1 MLALAIG
8 LGALMLQ
15 TPPARRWVQAKVTQ
29 FLASENIT
37 FDSDELQ
44 YSLFG
49 LSLEMRN
56 LGIVSPLM
64 PDAPPFLTVEHARI
78 DLSSWQLLRGRYVI
92 ESGRLEGVKLHYFVN
107 QSGADNLPRP
117 PRDPDSPR
125 EPLNFLIADLQIPDA
140 EVRYENLAQDIDA
153 VFPRVQL
160 SGAAPATFT
169 LVGTV
174 TESAPTTS
182 TLLAGAM
189 VRFVDGANQGKSAI
203 TGADGRYE
211 ISGLSAGG
219 YTVSAT
225 LAGYASATL
234 PVGIDG
240 TTTTL
245 NFRLDPLAARTRFGP
260 GQYRVGADMPAGIYY
275 SDPGHGCRFQ
285 RLRGFGGTTADAITA
300 TQVNFD
306 AAQWV
311 VQVLATDAGFET
323 DSACSFWYTT
333 PRRGLASNI
342 AAGLWV
348 VGIQVTPGTYRTE
361 NAAVGCEWQRVSAFT
376 GAPEAVI
383 AGSFV
388 SAAGPQIVTIAA
400 TDAGFSTMPECGTWT
415 RTGS

>member
-1 MLALAIG
+1 MRLLQLSLALCALIAAAGCGDNKTPTSPTTPAGAAI
-8 LGALMLQ
+8 AL
-15 TPPARRWVQAKVTQ
+15 
-29 FLASENIT
+29 S
-37 FDSDELQ
+37 
-44 YSLFG
+44 G
-49 LSLEMRN
+49 N
-56 LGIVSPLM
+56 LGFGNVAVGATATSVLTITNGGT
-64 PDAPPFLTVEHARI
+64 AALTVTGITYPAGFTGNWNGGTMAAGGSQAVTVTFAPTAGSAYTGTITVAGDHA
-78 DLSSWQLLRGRYVI
+78 
-92 ESGRLEGVKLHYFVN
+92 SGTNTIAV
-107 QSGADNLPRP
+107 SG
-117 PRDPDSPR
+117 
-125 EPLNFLIADLQIPDA
+125 
-140 EVRYENLAQDIDA
+140 
-153 VFPRVQL
+153 
-160 SGAAPATFT
+160 SGAAPTTFT

-189 VRFVDGANQGKSAI
+189 IRFVDGANQGKSAI
-203 TGADGRYE
+203 TGADGRFE

-225 LAGYASATL
+225 LAGYATTTL
-234 PVGIDG
+234 PAGIDG
-240 TTTTL
+240 ATTTL

-285 RLRGFGGTTADAITA
+285 RLRGFGGTSADAITA

-311 VQVLATDAGFET
+311 VQLLATDAGFET
-323 DSACSFWYTT
+323 DAACSFWYTT
-333 PRRGLASNI
+333 PRRGLESNI

-361 NAAVGCEWQRVSAFT
+361 TAGVGCEWQRVSAFT

-383 AGSFV
+383 AGTFV
-388 SAAGPQIVTIAA
+388 NAAGPQIVTIAA
-400 TDAGFSTMPECGTWT
+400 TDAGFSTMPECGTWV

>member
-1 MLALAIG
+1 MRLLPLTLAWCALVAAAGCSDNKTPTSPTTPAGAAIALSGNMAFGNVAVGATATSVLTIGNGGAAALAVTGITYPAG
-8 LGALMLQ
+8 FAGNWNGGTIAAGGSQ
-15 TPPARRWVQAKVTQ
+15 AVTVTFTPAA
-29 FLASENIT
+29 ASAYTGTIT
-37 FDSDELQ
+37 VA
-44 YSLFG
+44 G
-49 LSLEMRN
+49 N
-56 LGIVSPLM
+56 HVSGTNTI
-64 PDAPPFLTVEHARI
+64 AV
-78 DLSSWQLLRGRYVI
+78 
-92 ESGRLEGVKLHYFVN
+92 SG
-107 QSGADNLPRP
+107 
-117 PRDPDSPR
+117 
-125 EPLNFLIADLQIPDA
+125 
-140 EVRYENLAQDIDA
+140 
-153 VFPRVQL
+153 

-174 TESAPTTS
+174 TESVPTTS

-361 NAAVGCEWQRVSAFT
+361 NAAVGCEWQLVSAFT

-415 RTGS
+415 RAGS